1 LLPAGALDVPSYL
14 ADMLRELSGAPQRV
28 VNATDIFMDSRD
40 GLRVSNEPEQI
51 AQFEYAACVSS
62 AGVLA
67 LLRHLR
73 AGVREDA
80 LEKHLDSRGLP
91 LSCHRMV
98 SFAEK
103 AQRGLSSPSANRAR
117 LGGAFTTA
125 LGVIGSLTCRAGV
138 VARSAE
144 DLPPETCE
152 FYPRLAANYFDVVAT
167 WYEHVRAGAQARE
180 VFQAVERARD
190 RRLYDFAVNPGHYIH
205 LDEWVHSPFTA
216 GSRTVLRSGM
226 ALQMDI
232 IPVSKGP
239 FCCCNAEDGVVIADE
254 SLRAALERSH
264 PALWRRVAARRAFMR
279 KALGIRLDDSVLP
292 LGNIPGWL
300 PPYALDLGRVFV
312 RERS

>member
-1 LLPAGALDVPSYL
+1 MKSTATVASVALPDFGSENEFPALPPGVLRARLERVVACMRQRRLDVLAIYADREHSANLAYLTGFDPRFEEALLLLSAEGRRKLLVGNECQGYLPDVRALGLEIVLFQEFSLLGQPRGSSKPLRTILRAFGIGKGTRVGAVGWKYFTGGLLPAGALDVPSYL

-117 LGGAFTTA
+117 RPT
-125 LGVIGSLTCRAGV
+125 S
-138 VARSAE
+138 
-144 DLPPETCE
+144 P
-152 FYPRLAANYFDVVAT
+152 AAST
-167 WYEHVRAGAQARE
+167 
-180 VFQAVERARD
+180 
-190 RRLYDFAVNPGHYIH
+190 
-205 LDEWVHSPFTA
+205 S
-216 GSRTVLRSGM
+216 
-226 ALQMDI
+226 
-232 IPVSKGP
+232 
-239 FCCCNAEDGVVIADE
+239 
-254 SLRAALERSH
+254 
-264 PALWRRVAARRAFMR
+264 
-279 KALGIRLDDSVLP
+279 
-292 LGNIPGWL
+292 
-300 PPYALDLGRVFV
+300 
-312 RERS
+312 